1 MKKKKIFFFAEQENV
16 LSNAEMFLK
25 KRIELIDQSSKN
37 NIISKDEKFYDAS
50 KKSEE
55 SISQKSEQKSNQSI
69 LKWMDV
75 SKDRFN
81 FIKLKINRQ

>member
-1 MKKKKIFFFAEQENV
+1 
-16 LSNAEMFLK
+16 MFLK